1 MSSDQCKCDPQ
12 HAEHAWRSDDWTDA
26 SVAVIVQI
34 NQRAFAAE
42 STLEDGFSRAAGL
55 AHNKR
60 FGVEARARRA
70 AGDRT
75 GDVSLAPKL
84 MLEGGTA

>member
-1 MSSDQCKCDPQ
+1 MSSDQCKGDPQ
-12 HAEHAWRSDDWTDA
+12 HAEHAWCADGWTDA

-34 NQRAFAAE
+34 NQRAFVAE
-42 STLEDGFSRAAGL
+42 STLEDVFSRDGGL
-55 AHNKR
+55 ARNKR
-60 FGVEARARRA
+60 FGVEVRARRA